1 MNSLERIDLLLSLER
16 KTRRELAGLTGISES
31 RWYSV
36 MNKRAR
42 LSMNEVEALIDV
54 WPDYAYWLVT
64 GKELPESGQVSPL
77 TKKASS

>member
-1 MNSLERIDLLLSLER
+1 
-16 KTRRELAGLTGISES
+16 
-31 RWYSV
+31 

>member
-16 KTRRELAGLTGISES
+16 KTRRELAGLTGIPES
-31 RWYSV
+31 RWNSV